1 VKKLSKP
8 IYSKDIKLTQTY
20 EGPYVMVNRGYP
32 PYSCI
37 FITTS
42 LDDAITFAKGQKVII
57 KVINPDGSKFVINLN
72 DKDSERLF
80 LEYTGAKT
88 DKEKD
93 RILKRYTN
101 E

>member
-1 VKKLSKP
+1 MPSKSEMRKEVRRLSKP

-20 EGPYVMVNRGYP
+20 EGPYVMVNRAYP

-42 LDDAITFAKGQKVII
+42 LDEALTFSKGTRVII
-57 KVINPDGSKFVINLN
+57 KVINPDGSKLVIDPN
-72 DKDSERLF
+72 
-80 LEYTGAKT
+80 
-88 DKEKD
+88 
-93 RILKRYTN
+93 KREPRKFFEN